1 MAAKLQRFYKMKKP
15 VCPRQTGFAE
25 RGGFEPPVQFP
36 VRQFSKLVVSATHP
50 PLQNR
55 SAKVLF
61 CLTSPNLFV
70 IFTLIYKRNDLK
82 QSHFDAIP
90 HANYE
95 IIATY

>member
-1 MAAKLQRFYKMKKP
+1 
-15 VCPRQTGFAE
+15 
-25 RGGFEPPVQFP
+25 
-36 VRQFSKLVVSATHP
+36 
-50 PLQNR
+50 
-55 SAKVLF
+55 
-61 CLTSPNLFV
+61 LTSPNLFV